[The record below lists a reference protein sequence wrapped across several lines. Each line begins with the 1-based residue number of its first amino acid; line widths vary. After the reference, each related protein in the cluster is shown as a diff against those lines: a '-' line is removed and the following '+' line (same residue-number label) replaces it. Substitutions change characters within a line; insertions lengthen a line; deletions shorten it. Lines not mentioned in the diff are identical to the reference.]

1 MSSHIIASLQPAKER
16 LVSLLKE
23 VNQLEIKSPDPSMT
37 IEEKEDFYVIRK
49 RVLEDKLRRIQ
60 LCVTT
65 LESINDKWFTYTQQ
79 IVTMKRREEEEEKY
93 KTVTEG
99 VENKQTKK
107 EAKFTPSS
115 NINVITLTMHKDE
128 VDQNL
133 KQLSKELR
141 TNKQKKKQNLLLP
154 PHLSLPTFD
163 GDPRQWRQ
171 FWSSLNA
178 AVHTQ
183 AIPEI
188 QKLNYLYSCLKG
200 KALQAISGYDIAPEN
215 YVVIRKLLNEKY
227 GDHSI
232 ITTLLY
238 NELQSIKRN
247 EREWIGTIENTERQL
262 EALGE
267 SLEHSN
273 IEILIESKLPL
284 WILNKIYKHKKK
296 DMPWSILKLRN
307 FLTCLINVNEQIRN
321 CQHSLTQLNIKSTT
335 TKPEQKQRY
344 NSGGTSA
351 LSTMK
356 DNQNTSKTTTTKRR
370 PCVFCNQDHWD
381 SDCVNYMN

>member
-1 MSSHIIASLQPAKER
+1 MSSHIIASFQPAKKR

-23 VNQLEIKSPDPSMT
+23 VNQLEIKSPEPSMT

-93 KTVTEG
+93 KTEG
-99 VENKQTKK
+99 DQGIFQLLHERK
-107 EAKFTPSS
+107 EA
-115 NINVITLTMHKDE
+115 VITITMHKDE

-133 KQLSKELR
+133 KQLSKEL
-141 TNKQKKKQNLLLP
+141 TNKTSK
-154 PHLSLPTFD
+154 
-163 GDPRQWRQ
+163 RR
-171 FWSSLNA
+171 
-178 AVHTQ
+178 
-183 AIPEI
+183 
-188 QKLNYLYSCLKG
+188 G

-215 YVVIRKLLNEKY
+215 YEVIRKLLNEKY

-232 ITTLLY
+232 VTTLLY

-247 EREWIGTIENTERQL
+247 EREWIGTIENIERVLRQL

-267 SLEHSN
+267 SLDHSN

-296 DMPWSILKLRN
+296 DMSWSILKLRN
-307 FLTCLINVNEQIRN
+307 FLTSLVNVNEQIRN
-321 CQHSLTQLNIKSTT
+321 CQHSLTQLNMKSTT

-344 NSGGTSA
+344 NPGGTSA
-351 LSTMK
+351 LSTIK
-356 DNQNTSKTTTTKRR
+356 DNRNTSKTTTTKRR

-381 SDCVNYMN
+381 CDCVICSTESSQGIKEMYYLS